1 MRLSEIGKIALCVMC
16 LAIGL
21 FPLANAADSSINDT
35 YQITIYVGE
44 NPWNLHDAGL
54 RARIGVPAIRFMIR
68 VSLQT
73 ENDGTWKGNNSY
85 LGLIEASL
93 DWYDH
98 TIFPYGLEV
107 SIEPKVDTLEYPW
120 WQDEYQNKAENVT
133 FYAGSISIG
142 DSSSVFDWETSN
154 MVIKPNPLAWQVPP
168 YEPPYTV
175 PLRLEF
181 WCSVFNGSRTHPVGQ
196 YIYYSR
202 LFNIVRTPQETSNV
216 ATSLTELINVKNLL
230 YALIA
235 LVAVL
240 AGLNIVQVLFIRKQY
255 GRK

>member
-1 MRLSEIGKIALCVMC
+1 MHLIKVGKIALCIMC
-16 LAIGL
+16 LSIGL
-21 FPLANAADSSINDT
+21 FPLSDAADSSINDT
-35 YQITIYVGE
+35 YQITIYVG
-44 NPWNLHDAGL
+44 AS
-54 RARIGVPAIRFMIR
+54 VPAIRFMIR
-68 VSLQT
+68 VSIQT

-120 WQDEYQNKAENVT
+120 WQGQYPNKAENVT
-133 FYAGSISIG
+133 FYAWGRNFTIG
-142 DSSSVFDWETSN
+142 HSLSASDWDTAN
-154 MVIKPNPLAWQVPP
+154 IIIQPDPLAWDIPP

-181 WCSVFNGSRTHPVGQ
+181 WCTVFNGSRTNPVRE

-202 LFNIVRTPQETSNV
+202 LFNIVRTPQETSN
-216 ATSLTELINVKNLL
+216 ATTSLTELINVKNLV

-235 LVAVL
+235 LVAALV
-240 AGLNIVQVLFIRKQY
+240 GLNIAQVLYIRKQN
-255 GRK
+255 GSAH